1 MKHLR
6 IAAAAALTFG
16 FAALPAMAE
25 DLPVE
30 PGDYVEISSIT
41 VDDGHTLDYINHLA
55 GQWRKGQDY
64 AKAQGWISSYEIL
77 SNEYPRAGE
86 PDFYLV
92 TRFPRFADPAEG
104 KKRDDMYNA
113 YMQSTMAQA
122 QAASA
127 DRAKYRHLSGS
138 MLLRSWNWAK
148 K

>member
-1 MKHLR
+1 MKHFRL
-6 IAAAAALTFG
+6 AAAAALTFG
-16 FAALPAMAE
+16 FATLPAMAE

-64 AKAQGWISSYEIL
+64 AKAQGWISGYEIL

-92 TRFPRFADPAEG
+92 TRFPRFADPAEA

-127 DRAKYRHLSGS
+127 ERAKYRHLSGQ
-138 MLLRSWNWAK
+138 MLLRSWTWTK